1 MQHPRIAAVGT
12 VLIAAL
18 VPAAPGAAE
27 DTPPLPGRA
36 ALAGDRAEAPGA
48 GDFDVRITPVEQGP
62 AVGDRIEYTVRVENT
77 GAHDYPEA
85 AIVQLLPPDLEDPEA
100 SSEGEA
106 GPMEA
111 SWRRPLPAEEE
122 TFVGVTGRVA
132 EPAEGFERLT
142 TIACIRPR
150 PTAGL
155 VDCASHT
162 MPVERPLPLGW
173 IAAGAAAAAVA
184 AGAWVGWRRRPAPQE
199 QAQDRPIELEI
210 EQIGPAADSADAQS
224 GGAEEPA
231 ASEAPQ
237 QGDPVGADAE
247 RSDGAEDGAEES
259 AGRGRPVTADRD

>member
-12 VLIAAL
+12 VLAAAL

-36 ALAGDRAEAPGA
+36 ALAEDRAEAPGA
-48 GDFDVRITPVEQGP
+48 GDFELRITPVEQGP

-122 TFVGVTGRVA
+122 TFVGVTGRVG

-173 IAAGAAAAAVA
+173 IAGGAAAAAAA
-184 AGAWVGWRRRPAPQE
+184 AGAWVWWRRRPEPQE
-199 QAQDRPIELEI
+199 QAQDRPMELEI
-210 EQIGPAADSADAQS
+210 EQIEQFGPVA
-224 GGAEEPA
+224 GGAGTQSAEAPV
-231 ASEAPQ
+231 ASEAAED
-237 QGDPVGADAE
+237 GEPVGADTAQP
-247 RSDGAEDGAEES
+247 DGAEEAGS
-259 AGRGRPVTADRD
+259 AERGRPVTADRE